1 MIPVG
6 IGARQV
12 AIKAS
17 QLASQCQWQAGGK
30 LFKFSFHLL
39 RLNVSQVFADMLKVK
54 TFYHKAKIE
63 EGEIL
68 ENKQYPEGSFNNPI
82 SFPDSAREVELLL
95 TWIYHGTAM

>member
-17 QLASQCQWQAGGK
+17 RLASQCRWQAGGK

-39 RLNVSQVFADMLKVK
+39 GNVSQVFTDMLKVK
-54 TFYHKAKIE
+54 IFYHGAKIE

-82 SFPDSAREVELLL
+82 SFPDLAREVDLLL
-95 TWIYHGTAM
+95 I